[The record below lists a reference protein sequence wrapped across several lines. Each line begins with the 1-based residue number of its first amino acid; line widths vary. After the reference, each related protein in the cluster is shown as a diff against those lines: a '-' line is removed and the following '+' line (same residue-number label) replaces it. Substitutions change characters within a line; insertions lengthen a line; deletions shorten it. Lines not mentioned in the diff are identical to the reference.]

1 MWCAHTKKHK
11 NMVESKVEASPKQAV
26 MDKYLRSSKMSSQF
40 LKNNSKKIL
49 LAWLR
54 FVHSGL
60 PLFSFSGPSFKSTLG
75 AIASTLRVSLHRD
88 NIRQLIINEA
98 TKSEWTK
105 EHFGREIGFYQSRQ
119 LHSPQPQLLRRKRSI
134 WNGFVDSSS
143 SFMRRFLLYIDLR
156 SGLGVDRSANE

>member
-1 MWCAHTKKHK
+1 
-11 NMVESKVEASPKQAV
+11 
-26 MDKYLRSSKMSSQF
+26 MSSQF

-98 TKSEWTK
+98 TKKVNELKKILEEKSVFIKLDSCTRLNPSYLGVNVQFEM
-105 EHFGREIGFYQSRQ
+105 
-119 LHSPQPQLLRRKRSI
+119 
-134 WNGFVDSSS
+134 DSSIQVQV
-143 SFMRRFLLYIDLR
+143 LC
-156 SGLGVDRSANE
+156 VDFCFISI